1 MAEVPVPP
9 LPPPPAKKNKS
20 KKATEKV
27 RASYVDTLPRQLEEQ
42 DPTAQI
48 AYAVSVLNTRG
59 RSAGLSNQVLVP
71 AAPTLP
77 PPADFTAEVT
87 AQGVRISWSC
97 GPAPAAPTPIL
108 QYRIRVYRR
117 VEGGK
122 TETRVGE
129 TDAQDC
135 ARLELLDPTIEWE
148 KNHFYRGTV
157 VTVISAPGRPEAEV
171 EGDDTPVVKVFTRDI
186 FPPAVPSGL
195 QAVFSGVGQAPFVDL
210 VWAPNADLDLVG
222 YNVYRHEEGGQLTK
236 INSELVKSPAFRDTN
251 VISGKTYFYSVSA
264 VDLRGNESAKSDE
277 ASEVIP

>member
-1 MAEVPVPP
+1 
-9 LPPPPAKKNKS
+9 
-20 KKATEKV
+20 
-27 RASYVDTLPRQLEEQ
+27 
-42 DPTAQI
+42 
-48 AYAVSVLNTRG
+48 VLR
-59 RSAGLSNQVLVP
+59 
-71 AAPTLP
+71 
-77 PPADFTAEVT
+77 
-87 AQGVRISWSC
+87 
-97 GPAPAAPTPIL
+97 
-108 QYRIRVYRR
+108 YRIRVYRR

-135 ARLELLDPTIEWE
+135 AKLELLDPTIRWE

-171 EGDDTPVVKVFTRDI
+171 EGDDTPVVKVFARDI

-210 VWAPNADLDLVG
+210 VWAPNADVDLVG
-222 YNVYRHEEGGQLTK
+222 YNVYRHEEGSGPPAK
-236 INSELVKSPAFRDTN
+236 INSELLKSPGFRDAN

-264 VDLRGNESAKSDE
+264 LDLRGNESAKSDE

>member
-1 MAEVPVPP
+1 
-9 LPPPPAKKNKS
+9 
-20 KKATEKV
+20 
-27 RASYVDTLPRQLEEQ
+27 
-42 DPTAQI
+42 
-48 AYAVSVLNTRG
+48 VLR
-59 RSAGLSNQVLVP
+59 
-71 AAPTLP
+71 
-77 PPADFTAEVT
+77 
-87 AQGVRISWSC
+87 
-97 GPAPAAPTPIL
+97 
-108 QYRIRVYRR
+108 YRIRVYRR

-135 ARLELLDPTIEWE
+135 AKLELLDPTIRWE

-171 EGDDTPVVKVFTRDI
+171 EGDDTPVVKVFARDI

-210 VWAPNADLDLVG
+210 VWAPNADVDLVG
-222 YNVYRHEEGGQLTK
+222 YNVYRHEEGSGPPAK
-236 INSELVKSPAFRDTN
+236 INSELLKSPAFRDAN

-264 VDLRGNESAKSDE
+264 LDLRGNESAKSDE